1 LIGKVGE
8 RLAEMTPLDGDKA
21 QLGMCMMEGSA
32 TANEQQYYIECLMVL
47 PTHTVEPVELDWQP

>member
-1 LIGKVGE
+1 
-8 RLAEMTPLDGDKA
+8 MTPLDGDKA